1 MKSMSKSDFE
11 KGLMVGL
18 SLKGLS
24 VSGETKVI
32 EKEVEKIVYQNRYIE
47 YPVAVAHM
55 GIVTTPSTV
64 YGGEEF
70 SPTAQ
75 GGITL

>member
-1 MKSMSKSDFE
+1 MSKSDFE
-11 KGLMVGL
+11 KGMMIGL

-32 EKEVEKIVYQNRYIE
+32 EKEVEKIIYQDRYIE

-55 GIVTTPSTV
+55 GIVITPSTV

-70 SPTAQ
+70 SPTTQ
-75 GGITL
+75 GGMTI